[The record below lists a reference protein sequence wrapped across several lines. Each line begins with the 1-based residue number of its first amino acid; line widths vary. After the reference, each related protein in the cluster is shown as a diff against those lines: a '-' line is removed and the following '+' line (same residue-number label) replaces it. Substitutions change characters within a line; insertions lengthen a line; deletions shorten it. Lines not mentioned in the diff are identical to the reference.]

1 MSTIKNSR
9 SPTPTD
15 AKPQAGNDEQFSR
28 LPTQKLSELMLQ
40 CDDLASCFLAV
51 QKEEFMSGE
60 ASKKLAALQESHNQW
75 EQDVQQIA
83 RKFGIEIDSENAES
97 VADLICE
104 QIDALQERKPESKR
118 QSGGWRFE
126 NTGCEIGFTI
136 FSPDNTIIGYIT
148 SEADAQTIIDA
159 LNRPSNETKLHNAA
173 VVEKNEAKDSQ
184 QYSDKL
190 LCELWDKLGARGKID
205 EHESAVERIRDLI
218 AKEDELQ
225 SLQSSHNEAVK
236 AVEDSPY
243 WLLRAAAEEFAS
255 PTCNRQEIHGEIRC
269 SETSMCITEWCT
281 PCALTAWL
289 EGQRKAER
297 ALLDAKTKGQA

>member
-40 CDDLASCFLAV
+40 CDDLASFLLAV

-225 SLQSSHNEAVK
+225 SLQSSHNEAVNRVQILEK
-236 AVEDSPY
+236 EFGHIHKRSDNGDVCAICGLDLRDS
-243 WLLRAAAEEFAS
+243 
-255 PTCNRQEIHGEIRC
+255 IHTRI
-269 SETSMCITEWCT
+269 
-281 PCALTAWL
+281 
-289 EGQRKAER
+289 
-297 ALLDAKTKGQA
+297 